1 MTDDAV
7 LKTTQRTNGM
17 KRIKVNGGL
26 RLCSVLTIVFVTLR
40 MCKVIDWSWW
50 WVLAPLWGPW
60 TIVAAVGA
68 ILFTTIVFAK
78 VVMIAT
84 GRGR

>member
-1 MTDDAV
+1 
-7 LKTTQRTNGM
+7 M
-17 KRIKVNGGL
+17 KRREVNGGL
-26 RLCSVLTIVFVTLR
+26 SLCSVLTIVFVTLR
-40 MCKVIDWSWW
+40 LCKVIDWSWW

-60 TIVAAVGA
+60 AIVAAVGA
-68 ILFTTIVFAK
+68 ILFAMIVFAK